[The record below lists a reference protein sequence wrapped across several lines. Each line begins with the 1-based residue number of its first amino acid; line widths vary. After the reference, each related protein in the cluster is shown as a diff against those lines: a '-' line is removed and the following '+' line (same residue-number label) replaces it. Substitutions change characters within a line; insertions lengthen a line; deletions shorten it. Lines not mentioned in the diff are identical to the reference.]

1 MKELPQINERAIKS
15 SQLIQALFITAAK
28 LRYISRM
35 QMKQGVLINE
45 FIFYVPMAVV
55 NIMFYL
61 SWAGKNTL

>member
-1 MKELPQINERAIKS
+1 
-15 SQLIQALFITAAK
+15 LIQALFITAAK

-45 FIFYVPMAVV
+45 FIFYVPIAVV

-61 SWAGKNTL
+61 SWAG